1 MITPGEKGRTEY
13 IYIGIVNIGHRESQI
28 TNINWKTGIIK
39 KQYAIFTMLTNDSLS
54 SELPIKLRDGA
65 EARYFIPLKDDKQ
78 GLKDFANIMTLSPCP
93 RLQSYFVKVQVST
106 SIGDTFET
114 RIEKGLRK
122 MLVEILKDRKK
133 Q

>member
-1 MITPGEKGRTEY
+1 
-13 IYIGIVNIGHRESQI
+13 
-28 TNINWKTGIIK
+28 
-39 KQYAIFTMLTNDSLS
+39 MLTNDMNS
-54 SELPIKLRDGA
+54 SELPIKLRDGG

-78 GLKDFANIMTLSPCP
+78 GLKDLANIMTLSPCP

-122 MLVEILKDRKK
+122 MFVKILKDKK
-133 Q
+133 K